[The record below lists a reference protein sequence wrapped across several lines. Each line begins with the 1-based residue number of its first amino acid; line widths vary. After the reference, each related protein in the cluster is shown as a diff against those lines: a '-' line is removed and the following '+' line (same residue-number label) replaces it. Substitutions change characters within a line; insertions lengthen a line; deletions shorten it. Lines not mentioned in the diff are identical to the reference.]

1 MKKVIFTI
9 LDGVGIREEETGN
22 AVKNANTKALD
33 KLIKEFPNSKLKASG
48 EAVGLPKG
56 QMGNS
61 EVGHI
66 TIGAGKVI
74 NQPLQKINKALE
86 DGSFYKNEEIKKVI
100 NHAKEKGSKL
110 PVSYTHLTLPTKA

>member
-56 QMGNS
+56 Q
-61 EVGHI
+61 
-66 TIGAGKVI
+66 
-74 NQPLQKINKALE
+74 
-86 DGSFYKNEEIKKVI
+86 
-100 NHAKEKGSKL
+100 
-110 PVSYTHLTLPTKA
+110 

>member
-66 TIGAGKVI
+66 TIGSGKIV
-74 NQPLQKINKALE
+74 NQPLQKINKSLE
-86 DGSFYKNEEIKKVI
+86 DGSFYQNEEIKKAI
-100 NHAKEKGSKL
+100 NHAKENNSKL
-110 PVSYTHLTLPTKA
+110 HILGLL